1 VKEYEGLIKKLKLR
15 RIELE
20 KRLAQI
26 QNDLRA
32 PHARDSEEQALE
44 REGEDVLDA
53 LDEGANVELDQIIKA
68 LARVDN
74 NEYGQCIECG
84 NPIPLQRLE
93 ILPYADKCVE
103 CAQET

>member
-1 VKEYEGLIKKLKLR
+1 MKEYEDLIKKLKLR

-20 KRLAQI
+20 QRIDQI

-32 PHARDSEEQALE
+32 PRDRDSEEQSIE

-68 LARVDN
+68 LARFEDD
-74 NEYGQCIECG
+74 EYGQCVECG
-84 NPIPLQRLE
+84 NTIPLQRLE
-93 ILPYADKCVE
+93 IIPHADKCVE
-103 CAQET
+103 CAEQT